1 MDISSHGATLTWQGP
16 AYDGGSTVEGYRV
29 EMCKVSLLSI
39 SQDGF
44 WRTLTELCK
53 VDYYLR
59 LLSESTASICGIQS
73 INHVVPEIYT
83 ATLAKVYVYLEN
95 TLLWSVNF
103 LTDLLLRTGK
113 SDAQNY
119 T

>member
-1 MDISSHGATLTWQGP
+1 M
-16 AYDGGSTVEGYRV
+16 
-29 EMCKVSLLSI
+29 EMCKVRLLSI

-59 LLSESTASICGIQS
+59 LLSQSTASIFGIQS

-83 ATLAKVYVYLEN
+83 ATLAKVVVYLEN
-95 TLLWSVNF
+95 TLPWSVNF
-103 LTDLLLRTGK
+103 
-113 SDAQNY
+113 
-119 T
+119 